1 MGALNL
7 QGIVVGPMIEMSH
20 PGLMEFAFAALLVAS
35 VLMGLVGY
43 LMARPSIALLS
54 VPRNLL
60 LPSIVPI
67 CVMGA
72 FAAQNNVI
80 DIYVMTISG
89 IAGIA
94 FVLAGIPLAPIC
106 LGLILGP
113 LVDLN
118 LRRALLIYQDQ
129 DLSTLLQRPVGL
141 VLIVVIAVTV
151 VGSIA
156 AGAPPKPAAPEDK
169 PST

>member
-1 MGALNL
+1 
-7 QGIVVGPMIEMSH
+7 
-20 PGLMEFAFAALLVAS
+20 
-35 VLMGLVGY
+35 
-43 LMARPSIALLS
+43 
-54 VPRNLL
+54 
-60 LPSIVPI
+60 
-67 CVMGA
+67 MGA